1 MGEAKHNF
9 KKHGRASVKT
19 VCYILCRLMIP
30 DGSQMEN
37 ISHWFAVIFK
47 NKFTGATPIPLN
59 NIGIR

>member
-37 ISHWFAVIFK
+37 ISHWFAVICL
-47 NKFTGATPIPLN
+47 FTHFIFGKTFDSIYST
-59 NIGIR
+59 